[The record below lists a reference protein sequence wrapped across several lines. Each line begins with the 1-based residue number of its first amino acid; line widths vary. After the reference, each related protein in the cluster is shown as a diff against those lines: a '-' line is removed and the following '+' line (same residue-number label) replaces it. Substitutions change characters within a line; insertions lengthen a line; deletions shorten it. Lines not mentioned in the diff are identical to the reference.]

1 MHTVVFMLLGV
12 GVLLGVPNAGESLPP
27 YSQTYAILIR
37 GTVAGTEKVTEQ
49 LDKDG
54 NLVSDSE
61 HEIFVTDGLETNRMA
76 FNTSMVSTRT
86 NLTPIRYSCT
96 YTSGPGHDSYEVTV
110 KDGAITRILNRGGRS
125 SEASGSM
132 RPGMVIVDFNV
143 YHQYENLVKQ
153 YDSKKKGRQT
163 FQDFIPI
170 IGNEIPVALTQLDN
184 SNLDFGKVSVPV
196 RNFRIEFV
204 GILSGILS
212 IDKSGRLVR
221 LQVPTQ
227 DLEVVRKDLLQE

>member
-1 MHTVVFMLLGV
+1 MLTVIFMLIGV
-12 GVLLGVPNAGESLPP
+12 GVLLGGPNPGVSSLP
-27 YSQTYAILIR
+27 YSQIYAILIK
-37 GTVAGTEKVTEQ
+37 GTMAGTEKVAERIDT
-49 LDKDG
+49 DG

-96 YTSGPGHDSYEVTV
+96 YTSGPNRDSYEVTV

-125 SEASGSM
+125 SEAIGSM
-132 RPGMVIVDFNV
+132 RPGVVIVDFNV
-143 YHQYENLVKQ
+143 YHQYERLVTQ
-153 YDSKKKGRQT
+153 YDPKKKGRQT

-170 IGNEIPVALTQLDN
+170 IGNEISVALTQLDN
-184 SNLDFGKVSVPV
+184 SNLEFGKVSIPV

-212 IDKSGRLVR
+212 IDKGGRLVR

-227 DLEVVRKDLLQE
+227 DLEVVRKDLLPE